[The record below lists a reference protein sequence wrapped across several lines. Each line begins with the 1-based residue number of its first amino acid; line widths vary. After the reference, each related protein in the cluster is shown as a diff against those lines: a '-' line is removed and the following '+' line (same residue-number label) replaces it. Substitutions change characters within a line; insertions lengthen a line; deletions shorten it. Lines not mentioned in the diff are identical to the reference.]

1 MVEQSKINELYL
13 SMSKKI
19 WADTDQLFAR
29 LMIFQWFLAVT
40 IAWFVSP
47 ATWSGEES
55 KIHVHVWAAILLGGA
70 IATFTNL
77 VTRVYTEKK
86 LTRHLVAVA
95 QMLMSVLIIHVSGG
109 RIESHFHIFGSLAF
123 LAFYS
128 DPSVII
134 TASVVTAAD
143 HYLRGVYWPMSAYG
157 ELAVGTWRWL
167 EHGAWVIFEDVF
179 LIYSCLKSNKN
190 LYEIATKQATLEEV
204 NSKIEAEI
212 VNRTAELEAQRER
225 SLEGEKMAALGEMAA
240 GMAHEINNPV
250 AVIQITSEQMQDL
263 LSDETPDLPMIAE
276 MNQNIHSMA
285 ARISKIVKGLKS
297 FARNGEHDPMTQYSV
312 YQIVD
317 ETLVLCQEK
326 FRNRG
331 VELRLDDIPKNITLS
346 CRSVQISQIVL
357 NLLQNALDAVDE
369 LPQKWVAIS
378 YIEDQSSFKLVIT
391 DSGNGIPEHIR
402 DKILQPFFTTKE
414 VGKGT
419 GLGLSI
425 SKGIMEAHQGELMI
439 DSKCANTR
447 FILNFRKDVHGNKV
461 A

>member
-1 MVEQSKINELYL
+1 MVENSKIRELYL
-13 SMSKKI
+13 EMSKKI

-29 LMIFQWFLAVT
+29 LMIFQWFLAIT

-47 ATWSGEES
+47 TTWSGEQS
-55 KIHVHVWAAILLGGA
+55 SIHIHVWAAVFLGGA
-70 IATFTNL
+70 LAAFTNL
-77 VTRVYTEKK
+77 ITRVYSGKK
-86 LTRHLVAVA
+86 ISRHLVAVS

-123 LAFYS
+123 LAFYL
-128 DPSVII
+128 DPWVLI

-143 HYLRGVYWPMSAYG
+143 HFLRGVYWPMSAYG
-157 ELAVGTWRWL
+157 EVAVGTWRWL

-179 LIYSCLKSNKN
+179 LIYSCMKSNKT
-190 LYEIATKQATLEEV
+190 LQDIATKQATLEDI
-204 NSKIEAEI
+204 NSKIEVEI

-225 SLEGEKMAALGEMAA
+225 TLEGEKMAALGEMAA

-250 AVIQITSEQMQDL
+250 AVIQITSEQLQDL
-263 LSDETPDLPMIAE
+263 LSDEVPDMDMIRD

-297 FARNGEHDPMTQYSV
+297 FARNGEHDPMAVSSV
-312 YQIVD
+312 HQIVD

-331 VELRLDDIPKNITLS
+331 VELRLETIPQNITLS

-369 LPQKWVAIS
+369 LAEKWVSIS
-378 YIEDQSSFKLVIT
+378 YLEDHSSFKLIIT

-425 SKGIMEAHQGELMI
+425 SKGIMDAHHGELSI
-439 DSKCANTR
+439 DAKCPNTR
-447 FILNFRKDVHGNKV
+447 FILNFRKDAHGNKV